1 MLTLERFRNSELN
14 ALQTKQ
20 NYTDVMRYFTE
31 LIGFLVKQGELTDC
45 DAEIIGIFQ
54 NVKTGIVLIPV
65 SDIT

>member
-31 LIGFLVKQGELTDC
+31 LIGFLIKQGELTDK
-45 DAEIIGIFQ
+45 DAEIIGSFQ
-54 NVKTGIVLIPV
+54 NFITEIVLIPV